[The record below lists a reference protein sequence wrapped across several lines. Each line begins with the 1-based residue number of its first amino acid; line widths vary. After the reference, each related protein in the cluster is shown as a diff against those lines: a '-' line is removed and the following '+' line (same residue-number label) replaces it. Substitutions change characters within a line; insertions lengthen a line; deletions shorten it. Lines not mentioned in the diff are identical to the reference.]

1 MEQTLEQQA
10 RAHVGEILKD
20 AIQLQPTERALV
32 IFDTE
37 APLTRIMTDAYRTAA
52 PTAHFV
58 DFSTV
63 TTGDVFAL
71 FDGLHPGDLVVLI
84 QSSNFRLDD
93 FRVRIEIFQRGLK
106 TIEHTHLNRIPETQF
121 ATYVNALAY
130 DQAYYRP
137 LGKALKTSVEKAQR
151 IRVVCDG
158 TELIYDGGMEEAKLN
173 VGDYREMKNVG
184 GTFPIGEV
192 FTEPKDLRAVN
203 GTAKIFAF
211 AGEDHLVRMY
221 QPFLVHITNGILTA
235 PDGPQEFQNILK
247 LIGDEEEVLVREFG
261 MGLNAAMGPHAL
273 VNDITAFE
281 RQRGLHFSLG
291 EKHAIYA
298 KPGLHRKKGRYH
310 VDIFVAVTQIFF
322 DNDLVFENGD
332 YGNAIKKSS

>member
-10 RAHVGEILKD
+10 QTHITQIVQD

-37 APLTRIMTDAYRTAA
+37 AALTKIITDAYRHILPEAQ
-52 PTAHFV
+52 FV

-71 FDGLHPGDLVVLI
+71 FDGLKPGDLVVLI
-84 QSSNFRLDD
+84 QSANFRLDA

-137 LGKALKTSVEKAQR
+137 IGKALKVGVEKTQR
-151 IRVVCDG
+151 IRVLCDG
-158 TELIYDGGMEEAKLN
+158 TELVYEGGMEEAKLN

-221 QPFLVHITNGILTA
+221 EPFLVHITNGILSA
-235 PDGPQEFQNILK
+235 PEGPQEFQNILK

-261 MGLNAAMGPHAL
+261 MGLNPAMGPHAL

-310 VDIFVAVTQIFF
+310 VDIFVAATQIFF
-322 DNDLVFENGD
+322 DEDLVFEND
-332 YGNAIKKSS
+332 SYENAIKKPS

>member
-1 MEQTLEQQA
+1 MEHTLEQLAKTHITQIIT
-10 RAHVGEILKD
+10 RAIELEPK
-20 AIQLQPTERALV
+20 ERALI
-32 IFDTE
+32 IFDTD
-37 APLTRIMTDAYRTAA
+37 APLTRIITEAYRQALPKA
-52 PTAHFV
+52 QFV
-58 DFSTV
+58 DFATV
-63 TTGDVFAL
+63 TTGDIFAL
-71 FDGLHPGDLVVLI
+71 FDELNQGDLVVLI

-93 FRVRIEIFQRGLK
+93 FRVRIELFQRGFK

-121 ATYVNALAY
+121 ATYIEALAY
-130 DQAYYRP
+130 DPTYYRP
-137 LGKALKTSVEKAQR
+137 LGKALKNGIENAQR

-158 TELIYDGGMEEAKLN
+158 TELCYDGGMEEAKLN

-211 AGEDHLVRMY
+211 AGEDHLVRTY
-221 QPFLVHITNGILTA
+221 EPFLVHVTNGVLTA
-235 PDGPQEFQNILK
+235 PEGPEAFQSVLK

-261 MGLNAAMGPHAL
+261 MGLNPVMGPDAL

-281 RQRGLHFSLG
+281 RQRGLHLSLG

-322 DNDLVFENGD
+322 DDQLVFADGTYDNV
-332 YGNAIKKSS
+332 IKKSS

>member
-1 MEQTLEQQA
+1 MEQKLQQDA
-10 RAHVGEILKD
+10 QVHITQILRD
-20 AIQLQPTERALV
+20 AIQLQSTEKVVV
-32 IFDTE
+32 IFDSD
-37 APLTRIMTDAYRTAA
+37 APLTNIITDAYRAAA

-71 FDGLHPGDLVVLI
+71 FDGLKPDDLVVLV
-84 QSSNFRLDD
+84 QSSNFRLDA

-106 TIEHTHLNRIPETQF
+106 TIEHTHLNRIPESQF
-121 ATYVNALAY
+121 TTYINALAY
-130 DQAYYRP
+130 DPTYYRP
-137 LGKALKTSVEKAQR
+137 LGKALKAGLAATQR
-151 IRVVCDG
+151 TTVLCEG
-158 TELIYDGGMEEAKLN
+158 TQLVYDGGMEEAKLN
-173 VGDYREMKNVG
+173 VGDYTEMKNVG

-192 FTEPKDLRAVN
+192 FTEPKELRAVN

-221 QPFLVHITNGILTA
+221 EPFLVHINNGILTA
-235 PDGPQEFQNILK
+235 PEGPEAFQQILTH
-247 LIGDEEEVLVREFG
+247 IGDEEEVLVREFG
-261 MGLNAAMGPHAL
+261 LGLNPAMGPHAL

-281 RQRGLHFSLG
+281 RQRGLHLSLG

-310 VDIFVAVTQIFF
+310 VDVFVAVTRILF
-322 DNDLVFENGD
+322 DDRCIFENGSFS
-332 YGNAIKKSS
+332 IES